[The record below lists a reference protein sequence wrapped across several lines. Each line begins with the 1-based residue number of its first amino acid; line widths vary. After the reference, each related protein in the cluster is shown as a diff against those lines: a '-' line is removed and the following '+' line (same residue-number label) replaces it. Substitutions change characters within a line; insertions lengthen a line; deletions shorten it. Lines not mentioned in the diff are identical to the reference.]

1 ETAVSNL
8 PETPQSVKDQKDG
21 LTETLNGLDGITVPA
36 VNDKDSN
43 GVADD
48 VDAQRAEAEKAVE
61 AAKQA
66 DQAAKDALAKANED
80 GLITPAEKAE
90 LEAAQKE
97 AADKK
102 ATAEDKVN
110 ALPED
115 QKGDLPVELAGLT
128 GIDVPAVN
136 DQNENGIDDT
146 VDAQLADA
154 QAKVE
159 EAKATDQAAKDAL
172 EKANADGVINPE
184 EAAQLADLAQKAAD
198 AKTAA
203 ETAVSNLP
211 ETPQS
216 VKDQKD

>member
-1 ETAVSNL
+1 M